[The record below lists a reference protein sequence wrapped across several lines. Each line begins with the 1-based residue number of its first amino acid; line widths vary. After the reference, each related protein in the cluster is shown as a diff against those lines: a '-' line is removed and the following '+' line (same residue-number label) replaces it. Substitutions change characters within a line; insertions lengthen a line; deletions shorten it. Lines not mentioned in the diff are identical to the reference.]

1 MAGAISLSDA
11 PCLRRAYLGL
21 YVGRL
26 GMIGVGVGVG
36 TVTCSVGGLGTGL
49 ICLIVSS
56 LRAGL
61 ALGPR
66 E

>member
-1 MAGAISLSDA
+1 MAVTGSLSDA
-11 PCLRRAYLGL
+11 ARLRRAYLGL

-61 ALGPR
+61 ALGSR